1 MNGFPPRSSER
12 RKTIS
17 VNDHHPIVTEQKQ
30 QQDPLPSIHSNP
42 TINVFRSILTEIDT
56 SKCEENGENA
66 FYVCDLAYVYRQYLR
81 WQEALGNRV
90 EPFFAV
96 KCNPDSLVLKLL
108 AQLGTGFDCASH
120 AEIEMVLKLGVEPSR
135 IIYANPCKAGS
146 FVRHAHA
153 KGVQMMTFDNQ
164 DELEKVAKFH
174 PNARMVLRILTDDS
188 GSLCRLGE
196 KFGAPLENVRGL
208 LERAKEL
215 DVAVIGVAFHVG
227 SGCSNPLLY
236 TDAVGRAKWT
246 FELGQELGFHFDF
259 LDVGGGF
266 GDDNFDLLAEGL
278 LAGLDKYFPVGC
290 GVRVIAEPGRYF
302 VTRAFEL
309 ATNIIARRKAPT
321 PPPSSLVAVR
331 ADEQADDLASKDQ
344 QDSPVTMYYIN
355 DGVYGAFNCIIFDH
369 QVVEPKVLTLGG
381 VFYGD
386 GFTETGYPSG
396 PMTPCLSEHEMDCST
411 DSVGSLSVTSALFE
425 RPIGRLE
432 SSGSASSAFL
442 VDELELCKIFG
453 PSCDSIDLV
462 SPATL
467 LPTNRLLVGDWL
479 RWPNMGAYTICAA
492 SQFNGFKISQVVYT
506 IGDPSVDEKVRHILR
521 SSSSSA
527 L

>member
-17 VNDHHPIVTEQKQ
+17 VNDHHPPTQQQQ
-30 QQDPLPSIHSNP
+30 QQDPLPPIHSNP
-42 TINVFRSILTEIDT
+42 TINVFRSILTGIDT
-56 SKCEENGENA
+56 TKCEENGENA

-81 WQEALGNRV
+81 WQDALGDRV

-96 KCNPDSLVLKLL
+96 KCNPDQVVLKLL

-120 AEIEMVLKLGVEPSR
+120 AEIEMVLKLGVDSSR

-174 PNARMVLRILTDDS
+174 PTAQMVLRILTDDS

-196 KFGAPLENVRGL
+196 KFGAPLENVRIL

-215 DVAVIGVAFHVG
+215 NVTVIGVAFHVG
-227 SGCSNPLLY
+227 SGCSNPQLY

-246 FELGQELGFHFDF
+246 FELAHELGFCLDF

-278 LAGLDKYFPVGC
+278 LAGLDKYYPVGC

-321 PPPSSLVAVR
+321 PPPPAVR
-331 ADEQADDLASKDQ
+331 ADGSSDDLAVKDQ

-386 GFTETGYPSG
+386 GFTEMGYPAG
-396 PMTPCLSEHEMDCST
+396 PMTPSTSEHEMDCST
-411 DSVGSLSVTSALFE
+411 DSLGSLSVSSALFD
-425 RPIGRLE
+425 RRVAP
-432 SSGSASSAFL
+432 FL
-442 VDELELCKIFG
+442 VDELESCKIFG

-467 LPTNRLLVGDWL
+467 LPVNRLLVGDWL

-506 IGDPSVDEKVRHILR
+506 IGDPSVDLKVRQILGHC
-521 SSSSSA
+521 

>member
-1 MNGFPPRSSER
+1 MNAFPPRSSER

-17 VNDHHPIVTEQKQ
+17 ANTQ
-30 QQDPLPSIHSNP
+30 QQKDPLPLIHSTP
-42 TINVFRSILTEIDT
+42 TINLFRSILTGIDL

-66 FYVCDLAYVYRQYLR
+66 FYVCDLAYVYRQYIR
-81 WQEALGNRV
+81 WQDTLGGRV

-96 KCNPDSLVLKLL
+96 KCNPDNVVLQLL
-108 AQLGTGFDCASH
+108 AQLGIGFDCASH
-120 AEIEMVLKLGVEPSR
+120 AEIEMVLKLGVHSNR

-146 FVRHAHA
+146 FVRHAHS

-174 PNARMVLRILTDDS
+174 PSARMVLRILTDDS

-196 KFGAPLENVRGL
+196 KFGTPLDNVRPL

-215 DVAVIGVAFHVG
+215 EVTVIGVAFHVG
-227 SGCSNPLLY
+227 SGCSNPQLY
-236 TDAVGRAKWT
+236 TDAVARAKWT
-246 FELGQELGFHFDF
+246 FDVAQELGFSFDF

-278 LAGLDKYFPVGC
+278 LAGLDKFFPLSC

-309 ATNIIARRKAPT
+309 ATNVIARRKAPT
-321 PPPSSLVAVR
+321 PPPPALKADGSPESLTT
-331 ADEQADDLASKDQ
+331 KD
-344 QDSPVTMYYIN
+344 DSPVTMYYIN

-386 GFTETGYPSG
+386 GFTEWGYPAG
-396 PMTPCLSEHEMDCST
+396 PMTPSVSEHEMDCST
-411 DSVGSLSVTSALFE
+411 DSLGSL
-425 RPIGRLE
+425 
-432 SSGSASSAFL
+432 SASSALFDDGRPFL
-442 VDELELCKIFG
+442 ADELEPCKIFG

-462 SPATL
+462 CPATL
-467 LPTNRLLVGDWL
+467 LPVNRLLVGDWL

-506 IGDPSVDEKVRHILR
+506 IGDPAVDHKVRSILH
-521 SSSSSA
+521 SSSSPVN

>member
-17 VNDHHPIVTEQKQ
+17 ANNNHINKPEQEQ
-30 QQDPLPSIHSNP
+30 EQEPLPHIHSNP
-42 TINVFRSILTEIDT
+42 TINVFRSILTGIDP

-81 WQEALGNRV
+81 WQHTLGGRV

-96 KCNPDSLVLKLL
+96 KCNPDKVVLKLL

-120 AEIEMVLKLGVEPSR
+120 AEIEMVLKMGVHSNR

-146 FVRHAHA
+146 FIRHAHS
-153 KGVQMMTFDNQ
+153 KGVEMMTFDNQ

-174 PNARMVLRILTDDS
+174 PTARMVLRILTDDS

-196 KFGAPLENVRGL
+196 KFGAPLENVRAL

-215 DVAVIGVAFHVG
+215 KVAVIGVAFHVG
-227 SGCSNPLLY
+227 SGCSNPQLY

-246 FELGQELGFHFDF
+246 FELAQELGFQLDL

-278 LAGLDKYFPVGC
+278 LAGLDKYFPLGC

-309 ATNIIARRKAPT
+309 ATNVIARRKAP
-321 PPPSSLVAVR
+321 PPAPKTLGSPDDVA
-331 ADEQADDLASKDQ
+331 AAENDD

-396 PMTPCLSEHEMDCST
+396 PMTPSVSEHEMDCST
-411 DSVGSLSVTSALFE
+411 DSLGSLSASSALFE
-425 RPIGRLE
+425 ARRP
-432 SSGSASSAFL
+432 APPFL
-442 VDELELCKIFG
+442 VAELELCKIFG

-462 SPATL
+462 SPASL
-467 LPTNRLLVGDWL
+467 LPVNRLLVGDWL

-492 SQFNGFKISQVVYT
+492 SQFNGFKLSRVLYT
-506 IGDPSVDEKVRHILR
+506 IGDPSIDLKVRHIL
-521 SSSSSA
+521 SSSSSTDM
-527 L
+527 